1 MRDLSL
7 HLLDLAENSI
17 RAQATVVTVRV
28 EEVPSRNSLV
38 LTIEDNGKGMDE
50 AFLESVMSPFSTTRT
65 TRNVGLGIP
74 LMKATAERAGGTLTL
89 ESVVGQGTRIQA
101 SMEYENIDR
110 PPLGRVEDTIV
121 SLMSFQH
128 DIDIHFVYVY
138 ETQEFQFNTEEIKG
152 IYTDLDYYPAE
163 VLSWVKAYLLE
174 NMEEQKSQKPNKA

>member
-17 RAQATVVTVRV
+17 RAEATLVTVKV
-28 EEVPSRNSLV
+28 EELPSKNRMI

-50 AFLESVMSPFSTTRT
+50 AFLQSVMSPFSTTRT

-74 LMKATAERAGGTLTL
+74 LMKATAERSGGSLTL
-89 ESVVGQGTRIQA
+89 QSVLGEGTTIQA
-101 SMEYENIDR
+101 VLEYDHIDR

-121 SLMSFQH
+121 SLMSFH
-128 DIDIHFVYVY
+128 HSVDIQFIYCY
-138 ETQEFQFNTEEIKG
+138 ETRVFQFHTEEIKG
-152 IYTDLDYYPAE
+152 IYTDLDYYPTE

-174 NMEEQKSQKPNKA
+174 NMEEQKSQISNKA